1 MTWDE
6 ACRAVAKHLIDNNMT
21 YLNARTGPEFAPL
34 HSKIQPDCSG
44 YVTAC
49 MSLFANLGSY
59 KHTSTAGMW
68 DLNGSWAT
76 WAKSIGFTVHTCTAD
91 EMKQIATSKTPP
103 PFIQPGDIVRHDAD
117 GYPKSNPYGHNGHTY
132 IVGAN
137 NTRWEMGGGNGSTPK
152 PPKIPHPYYP
162 DKSAGGKYHD
172 YHIWRPPGG
181 QGFSNEGGTGG
192 GGGGGSTTAGWA
204 GDWDEKAAAADA
216 SRGKKIFSRT
226 TAQTNI
232 LGLLFTGE
240 DSSAFLDSD
249 IIKTPPRIWQYF
261 PPSIVMPTISFPVN
275 PWEEEEPWIDPSLGK
290 AIKKKVKKKLEAEE
304 KKKQKEAQKTE
315 SDPKKIAENEN
326 KSQEEKS
333 AKTKKKESSKEKNK
347 DKSKNKRDKTKSKE
361 KAKAQEKKK
370 EVAKKAQAKK
380 KKATETEEEEDLE
393 EKYKRGTG
401 EQARLTH
408 EKWAEGES
416 LLGYKVK
423 EANYSVK
430 SDLEKDL
437 GRSFPIVY
445 INDHMFSEDE
455 IVYMKIDCMG
465 FLPTIELHVSSHS
478 KSIVKE
484 NLPKEG
490 DTIGVFIQYTHTL
503 IRPLRCDFQINAA
516 VTKSISQEHQT
527 EYMSMVLYGDLK
539 VPDLY
544 NSNIAFEY
552 MGSSRNA
559 LIDIAQKLKLGFC
572 FNDNEDTMDAQCW
585 YCTPEQSGDPATYM
599 EDLITHLY
607 KDSSSFYSGWIDP
620 RYNLTVLNVRQMLG
634 TTADCDEG
642 LDITK
647 MVSVIN
653 NNYFDGNRQEKKKS
667 IITPKIFNNFMS
679 DQSADTYY
687 VYDYKL
693 INQASEISNK
703 MGLLVHSNFGINAT
717 GLPASLTIEINPQLC
732 LNWEKIDGV
741 TAKGVP
747 TNARYLALVGPG
759 INRNQN
765 DNPPEN
771 GKYTESKTKKNALID
786 VNVQSDDDAEM
797 ARNAPSNRQ
806 FDIKPPLL
814 AAENPPEKIT
824 LETIKQ
830 ENQGESAWTGEGW
843 RNLPGFD
850 AGTTDIKGSG
860 SVSEYDRMIEDETV
874 RSESGAR
881 LFKDG
886 EVVTSAAEDKQLQEM
901 RLRSVLTSKSGA
913 ELRTTGTSSESATV
927 SNIPPDL
934 RVNDWSDFNTSTMAI
949 DDENTDEI
957 LREWWC

>member
-1 MTWDE
+1 MGITFE
-6 ACRAVAKHLIDNNMT
+6 QACKDLAKFIEDNHLWYHNCR
-21 YLNARTGPEFAPL
+21 YGPPCPL
-34 HSKIQPDCSG
+34 LGGDQIQPDCSG
-44 YVTAC
+44 YASAVISYYAGVGKYHHG
-49 MSLFANLGSY
+49 SSAGFYEGGHYFKFA
-59 KHTSTAGMW
+59 TEAGAQCIRVSAEQAKEFAAQTGKPPSFTQPW
-68 DLNGSWAT
+68 DV
-76 WAKSIGFTVHTCTAD
+76 I
-91 EMKQIATSKTPP
+91 
-103 PFIQPGDIVRHDAD
+103 RHCVD
-117 GYPKSNPYGHNGHTY
+117 GYGGPQNGHVY
-132 IVGAN
+132 IIGN
-137 NTRWEMGGGNGSTPK
+137 NGERWEMGGRVNKSSNK
-152 PPKIPHPYYP
+152 NPHMP
-162 DKSAGGKYHD
+162 DTWYRDCGAASGKYHD
-172 YHIWRPPGG
+172 YFIFR
-181 QGFSNEGGTGG
+181 FGG
-192 GGGGGSTTAGWA
+192 GVGAGTSMAGSSGGGSGGAVAGWA
-204 GDWDEKAAAADA
+204 GDWDEQAAAADA

-232 LGLLFTGE
+232 LGMLFTGE

-249 IIKTPPRIWQYF
+249 IVKVPPRIWQYF

-275 PWEEEEPWIDPSLGK
+275 PWEEEEAWVDPSLGK
-290 AIKKKVKKKLEAEE
+290 AIKKKVKRKLEAEE
-304 KKKQKEAQKTE
+304 KKKKKEEKKKE

-326 KSQEEKS
+326 KDQEEKAAES
-333 AKTKKKESSKEKNK
+333 KKKDQAKKAKDKKKEAS
-347 DKSKNKRDKTKSKE
+347 
-361 KAKAQEKKK
+361 
-370 EVAKKAQAKK
+370 
-380 KKATETEEEEDLE
+380 EEDELKDE
-393 EKYKRGTG
+393 YKRGTG

-408 EKWAEGES
+408 EKWAQGES
-416 LLGYKVK
+416 LAGYKVK

-430 SDLEKDL
+430 ADLKKDL

-445 INDHMFSEDE
+445 INDHMFAEDE

-478 KSIVKE
+478 KNIVKE

-516 VTKSISQEHQT
+516 ITKSISQEHQT
-527 EYMSMVLYGDLK
+527 EYMSMILYGDLK

-653 NNYFDGNRQEKKKS
+653 NNYFDGNRQEKNKS
-667 IITPKIFNNFMS
+667 IITPKIFNNFMG
-679 DQSADTYY
+679 DQASDTYY

-741 TAKGVP
+741 TAKGIP

-771 GKYTESKTKKNALID
+771 GKYTESKTKKNALVD

-797 ARNAPSNRQ
+797 AKNSPSNKQ

-824 LETIKQ
+824 LEDIKQ

-843 RNLPGFD
+843 RNLPGFENVTVD
-850 AGTTDIKGSG
+850 NGGNMSISAY
-860 SVSEYDRMIEDETV
+860 EYDEMIEDEAM
-874 RSESGAR
+874 RSESGAKIAG
-881 LFKDG
+881 LEDG
-886 EVVTSAAEDKQLQEM
+886 INGVGTESNPIQLDEVVVTATFNKSDVLNDSTDLDHLMLEDMPNWMM
-901 RLRSVLTSKSGA
+901 RPL
-913 ELRTTGTSSESATV
+913 EE
-927 SNIPPDL
+927 
-934 RVNDWSDFNTSTMAI
+934 
-949 DDENTDEI
+949 
-957 LREWWC
+957 

>member
-1 MTWDE
+1 MTWPE
-6 ACRAVAKHLIDNNMT
+6 AVKKMAEHYHNHKVPYA
-21 YLNARTGPEFAPL
+21 NARTVPEYPGISGKLQA
-34 HSKIQPDCSG
+34 DCSG
-44 YVTAC
+44 FVTAC
-49 MSLFANLGSY
+49 VSLFAGDGKY
-59 KHTSTAGMW
+59 HHTSTAGMFP
-68 DLNGSWAT
+68 DDSWT
-76 WAKSIGFTVHTCTAD
+76 NWAKGLGFSARAMTPEEETVIK
-91 EMKQIATSKTPP
+91 ENKQKGVVPNFLQ
-103 PFIQPGDIVRHDAD
+103 PFDIIRHSQE
-117 GYPKSNPYGHNGHTY
+117 GYGGPKNGHTY
-132 IVGAN
+132 IIGEG
-137 NTRWEMGGGNGSTPK
+137 NTRYEMSGSRNGNNGMPGSYYNDGPKGRRGIFKDWHIIRHGGGFSPTSGGS
-152 PPKIPHPYYP
+152 
-162 DKSAGGKYHD
+162 S
-172 YHIWRPPGG
+172 
-181 QGFSNEGGTGG
+181 
-192 GGGGGSTTAGWA
+192 GGGSGSGSAGWA

-544 NSNIAFEY
+544 NSNISFEY

-850 AGTTDIKGSG
+850 AGTTDTKGSG
-860 SVSEYDRMIEDETV
+860 SVSEYDRMIEEKIEDEMM

-913 ELRTTGTSSESATV
+913 ELRNTGTSVESATV

-934 RVNDWSDFNTSTMAI
+934 RSNDWSDFNTSTMAI